1 MKRIFTICM
10 VLFCFGL
17 SAQPSVILKDSLL
30 AGLLYPYSG
39 TVPPSILSATT
50 KLSTNQANA
59 IVAYVGYVGGGS
71 VTNFSSGGL
80 SGLFSTSVSN
90 PTTTPSLSFS
100 LTSQT
105 ANLFFSSPNGSSGTP
120 SFRPISSA
128 DIPTLNQNTSG
139 SAASLGAARLI
150 YGNLFDGTSN
160 VTGNIGVT
168 FLNSGSGA
176 SSFTY
181 WRGDGTWATPPTG
194 TTYSAGN
201 GLILSGT
208 TFSGDTGILCT
219 KNYRQKVADSL
230 NYLISLKTNIVD
242 WTDTNLNIWHNFNN
256 YPTTTQVNDTNVLQ
270 WNAISGKQAQLNGT
284 GFVKASGTSI
294 SYDNSTYLTS
304 AVTSVGL
311 VAGTGMSITGS
322 TSPITST
329 GTYTITNTSPSS
341 GGTVT
346 SVGANR
352 GITGGII
359 TTTGSHGLD
368 TTQAYTWLG
377 SQTVSISSIGATN
390 VTGFGLVNPI
400 AATTVTAQ
408 YAPQMTW
415 QGNWYNSTSSAS
427 QPYSWAIRNTSNTN
441 VAIPTSHWTLGF
453 NVNGGAFTTS
463 IDCTASGVTLY
474 ALGVSNAST
483 FYGNVGINAS
493 LTIGGVYSQI
503 VSYNNTSGTA
513 SAWLFTPTYNQAS
526 GTSSNLDFKIN
537 RIETALGS
545 GLQRFVTLQV
555 AGTEYFGVNN
565 KGNVFIN
572 SKDQSTINGSTS
584 GTMVCSQ
591 PFAGAT
597 YKKVIL
603 YCNVL
608 LGTASYTYPVAF
620 TNTPIVVSTS
630 GLATS
635 LVTSISTTALTVTGT
650 TSTGILIVEGY

>member
-1 MKRIFTICM
+1 MKRFLLI
-10 VLFCFGL
+10 LFISFPMIASGQALTRCIDSFRAIML
-17 SAQPSVILKDSLL
+17 TNYPSPTTAQYNYVTQ
-30 AGLLYPYSG
+30 YV
-39 TVPPSILSATT
+39 TR
-50 KLSTNQANA
+50 QCNA
-59 IVAYVGYVGGGS
+59 IAAYVGSAGYGTVTSITPGIGFTSTTPISTAGTMNVDTVGQVAS
-71 VTNFSSGGL
+71 KAWVTNSIPS
-80 SGLFSTSVSN
+80 FSTFIHYSD
-90 PTTTPSLSFS
+90 
-100 LTSQT
+100 TST
-105 ANLFFSSPNGSSGTP
+105 KIA
-120 SFRPISSA
+120 
-128 DIPTLNQNTSG
+128 
-139 SAASLGAARLI
+139 
-150 YGNLFDGTSN
+150 
-160 VTGNIGVT
+160 
-168 FLNSGSGA
+168 
-176 SSFTY
+176 
-181 WRGDGTWATPPTG
+181 
-194 TTYSAGN
+194 TYSHVNTVINDSNISIWHSLDTKVKYTDTATM
-201 GLILSGT
+201 LAPYLHKSDTATLSNR
-208 TFSGDTGILCT
+208 INL
-219 KNYRQKVADSL
+219 KV
-230 NYLISLKTNIVD
+230 NTID

-256 YPTTTQVNDTNVLQ
+256 YPTTVQVNDTNILQ
-270 WNAISGKQAQLNGT
+270 WNAISGKQSQLNGT

-352 GITGGII
+352 GITGGTI

-390 VTGFGLVNPI
+390 VTGFGLVNPT

-408 YAPQMTW
+408 YAPQYIW
-415 QGNWYNSTSSAS
+415 QGTWYNSTSSAS
-427 QPYSWAIRNTSNTN
+427 QPYSWVIRNTSNTN
-441 VAIPTSHWTLGF
+441 VGIPTLHWTLGF
-453 NVNGGAFTTS
+453 NYNGGAFTTS
-463 IDCTASGVTLY
+463 IDCTASGVTLN
-474 ALGVSNAST
+474 ALTSTGAASFFNSIALTATNGSTSGAVT
-483 FYGNVGINAS
+483 FSSIN
-493 LTIGGVYSQI
+493 TT
-503 VSYNNTSGTA
+503 YNQLSGTA
-513 SAWLFTPTYNQAS
+513 INT
-526 GTSSNLDFKIN
+526 DFKIH
-537 RIETALGS
+537 RVETALGS
-545 GLQRFVTLQV
+545 GIQRFISCDV
-555 AGTEYFGVNN
+555 AGAESFGVNN

-584 GTMVCSQ
+584 GTLVCSQ

-635 LVTSISTTALTVTGT
+635 LVTSISTTTLTVTGT
-650 TSTGILIVEGY
+650 SSTGILIVEGY